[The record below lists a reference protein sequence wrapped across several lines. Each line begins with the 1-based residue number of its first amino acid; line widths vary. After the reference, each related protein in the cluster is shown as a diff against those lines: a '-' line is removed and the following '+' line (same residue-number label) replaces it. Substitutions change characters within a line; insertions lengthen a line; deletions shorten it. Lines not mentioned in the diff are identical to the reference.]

1 MAKSA
6 RQSRPGGRGDVSPK
20 VDPQETARLLKA
32 MPPNAPESE
41 MALLGSM
48 LIDPGVIGDVV
59 GIIRGGDD
67 FFLDKH
73 RSIYSA
79 MVEIYDRTASV
90 DVVRLNQQLTDRQVL
105 DAIGGLDY
113 LVQLSEAVPSA
124 QFATEYAKAV
134 RDKATLRQLIDAS
147 SSTVHDAFHSTEEAQ
162 VILELAEQ
170 KIFSIAQMRESTPFA
185 HLPDLLQETMA
196 KLESR
201 DGTGLTGLSCGFE
214 DIDEM
219 TTGLQRG
226 EMLIVAA
233 RPSMGKTA
241 LALNLMEGIAVTGQ
255 SVAMFSLEMGRQ
267 QLVQRLLCA
276 KAGVDSQ
283 RLRRGTLLADDNRR
297 LMAACDAL
305 ASSKIF
311 IDDTAGLTL
320 LQLRSKA
327 RRMKE
332 KFGIECVFID
342 YLQLMSSGSRSES
355 RQVEVSEIS
364 RGIKAMARELDVPV
378 VCLSQL
384 NRAAE
389 QREGHR
395 PRMSDLRESGS
406 IEQDADVI
414 MMLHREE
421 YYHQGDPEWADSN
434 RDKVGMGEL
443 IFAKQRNGPTG
454 VIKLIWDQNSTC
466 FRSYMSAASPS
477 GVEYRS
483 LEPRGARY
491 EGGADDLPS

>member
-1 MAKSA
+1 MAKGN
-6 RQSRPGGRGDVSPK
+6 RQPRPGDPAAR

-32 MPPNAPESE
+32 MPPNAPEAE

-48 LIDPGVIGDVV
+48 LIEPGVIGDIV
-59 GIIRGGDD
+59 GIIRSADD

-73 RSIYSA
+73 RTIYASL
-79 MVEIYDRTASV
+79 VEIYDRTASV

-105 DAIGGLDY
+105 EAVGGLDY
-113 LVQLSEAVPSA
+113 LVQLSESVPSA
-124 QFATEYAKAV
+124 QFAGEYARAV

-162 VILELAEQ
+162 FILELAEQ
-170 KIFSIAQMRESTPFA
+170 KIFAIAQLRESTPLV
-185 HLPDLLQETMA
+185 HLSDLLRETMA
-196 KLESR
+196 HLEAR
-201 DGTGLTGLSCGFE
+201 DGAGLTGLSCGFE
-214 DIDEM
+214 DVDEM
-219 TTGLQRG
+219 TSGLQRG

-241 LALNLMEGIAVTGQ
+241 LALNMMEGVALTGQ
-255 SVAMFSLEMGRQ
+255 PVAMFSLEMGRQ

-276 KAGVDSQ
+276 KAGVDGQ
-283 RLRRGTLLADDNRR
+283 RLRRGTLLPADNQR

-305 ASSKIF
+305 QSSKIF
-311 IDDTAGLTL
+311 IDDTPGLTL

-332 KFGIECVFID
+332 KFGIECVFVD

-355 RQVEVSEIS
+355 RQVEVSDIS
-364 RGIKAMARELDVPV
+364 RGIKAMARELNVPV

-421 YYHQGDPEWADSN
+421 YYHQGDPDWSDN
-434 RDKVGMGEL
+434 NLDKVGTAEL

-454 VIKLIWDQNSTC
+454 VVKLVWDQHSTC
-466 FRSYMSAASPS
+466 FRSFSPLAPPA

-483 LEPRGARY
+483 FEPRQATYDSGSD
-491 EGGADDLPS
+491 ELPV